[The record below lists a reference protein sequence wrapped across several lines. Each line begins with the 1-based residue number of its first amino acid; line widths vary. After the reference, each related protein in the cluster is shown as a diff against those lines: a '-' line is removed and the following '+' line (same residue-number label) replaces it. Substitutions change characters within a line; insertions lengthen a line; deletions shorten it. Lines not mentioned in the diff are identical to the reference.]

1 MRYNVVMDFRINIL
15 AILFGALLLIMGG
28 LFIAGTIS
36 QLLPKPQSPRP
47 AQSYRIGG
55 SVVRLALSDTA
66 AEQRRGLSGIKRLG
80 RDEGMV
86 FTLAQPTQISFWNKA
101 TLLDLDLLWIRGNRV
116 IGIDQLPNEP
126 EHGRIIRRSPG
137 LVDQIIELPLGWS
150 AEHGI
155 VVGDPFE
162 EAF

>member
-15 AILFGALLLIMGG
+15 AILFGALLLIIGG
-28 LFIAGTIS
+28 LFIIGTIS
-36 QLLPKPQSPRP
+36 QLLPEPQLFRP
-47 AQSYRIGG
+47 SQSYRIGR
-55 SVVRLALSDTA
+55 SMVRLTRAETA
-66 AEQRRGLSGIKRLG
+66 AEQQQGLSGVKRLG

-101 TLLDLDLLWIRGNRV
+101 TLLDLDLLWVRGNRV

-137 LVDQIIELPLGWS
+137 LVDQVIELPLGWS
-150 AEHGI
+150 TEHGI
-155 VVGDPFE
+155 AVGDHFE